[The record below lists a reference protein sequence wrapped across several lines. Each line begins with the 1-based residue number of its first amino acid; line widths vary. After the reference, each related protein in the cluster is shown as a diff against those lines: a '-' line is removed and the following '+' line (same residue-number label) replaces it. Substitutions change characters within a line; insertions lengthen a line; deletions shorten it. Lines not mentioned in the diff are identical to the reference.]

1 MYLAYHVIS
10 GILSGKK
17 VFCFE
22 CGFHDITA
30 VDFYFLFL
38 HHYQNTF

>member
-17 VFCFE
+17 FFVLSVVL
-22 CGFHDITA
+22 HDITA

-38 HHYQNTF
+38 HHYQDTF